1 MKNMDH
7 ETNHQTNHQFRRL
20 PKGERRVRFAD
31 SMGMEL
37 VSIFLFDLISNYY
50 FASIHHDKKLPPP
63 PPSSSSPTSQISHPL
78 VSTRTSTQTTPSISN
93 TTSSIHSSAT
103 RVDQSKASSY
113 NTNNKV
119 QVACQPDA
127 SNQSF
132 HQISQQQQQQQQHYQ
147 KQLSQVSQQHYHLA
161 YQQHYFHHHHPHQPQ
176 QQQHQQQQQSQQ
188 LHQQH
193 QQAHHHHKPLHPP
206 QFICQFTQ
214 PISLISFKERV
225 KLNKVH
231 LETCTIQ
238 SGAGNLSV
246 SCTIR
251 VLNQSYDKSVIVRYT
266 TDEWHSFTDSLAS
279 YRPGSCDGWSDKFTS
294 TFSVGNQVKE
304 SQTGQRIMF
313 AIKYTYDGNKVCWDN
328 NGGLNYTIKK
338 VS

>member
-1 MKNMDH
+1 
-7 ETNHQTNHQFRRL
+7 
-20 PKGERRVRFAD
+20 
-31 SMGMEL
+31 MEL

-63 PPSSSSPTSQISHPL
+63 PPTQTSPTPSYPVL
-78 VSTRTSTQTTPSISN
+78 NTRPSTLTAPSITKTS
-93 TTSSIHSSAT
+93 SSIHHPTSAIK
-103 RVDQSKASSY
+103 VDQSKASSY
-113 NTNNKV
+113 TYTNKV

-127 SNQSF
+127 SN
-132 HQISQQQQQQQQHYQ
+132 HLQQQKYQ
-147 KQLSQVSQQHYHLA
+147 NS
-161 YQQHYFHHHHPHQPQ
+161 QPQ
-176 QQQHQQQQQSQQ
+176 QPN
-188 LHQQH
+188 
-193 QQAHHHHKPLHPP
+193 QALQKPPHPP

-231 LETCTIQ
+231 LETCTIH

-294 TFSVGNQVKE
+294 TFSVGNQVKD
-304 SQTGQRIMF
+304 SQTGQRIIF

-338 VS
+338 VP